1 MSLILII
8 CVVLADIL
16 FLLFGVKKHWFEK
29 NYLWYAIVFAFSIL
43 TIFVHVHQK
52 YHWTVILVDSIAGG
66 TWGIA
71 GIIGYKQGKMK

>member
-43 TIFVHVHQK
+43 TIFIHVHQK
-52 YHWTVILVDSIAGG
+52 YHWTVILVESIAG
-66 TWGIA
+66 GIA

>member
-16 FLLFGVKKHWFEK
+16 FLLFGVKKHWCEK
-29 NYLWYAIVFAFSIL
+29 NYLWYAIVFDFSIL
-43 TIFVHVHQK
+43 TIFIHVHQK
-52 YHWTVILVDSIAGG
+52 YHWTVILVESIAG
-66 TWGIA
+66 GIA

>member
-16 FLLFGVKKHWFEK
+16 FLLFGVKKHWCEK

-43 TIFVHVHQK
+43 TIFIHVHQK
-52 YHWTVILVDSIAGG
+52 YHWTVILVESIAG
-66 TWGIA
+66 GIA